1 LTKDDPPFEPKLR
14 RPIVD
19 ELVLTV
25 LSQATSDLN
34 SGRAFES
41 LTVRF
46 SSWDEVLAAPVD
58 EVADAIR
65 SGGIA
70 DVKARRIQA
79 ILQAIEE
86 REGSLDLGRLNRLRD
101 EEVEDYLGS
110 LPGVGPKT
118 VACVLLFSM
127 GRDAF
132 PVDTHVFRVCRRLGL
147 IAPKVTAEGAH
158 RTLGQS
164 VPPDIRY
171 RFHIALI
178 RHGRTICKP
187 KMPLCSECV
196 VFDLCEAGPKLL
208 AAGEAR

>member
-1 LTKDDPPFEPKLR
+1 L
-14 RPIVD
+14 I
-19 ELVLTV
+19 LTV

-41 LTVRF
+41 LRARF

-79 ILQAIEE
+79 ILRAIEE
-86 REGSLDLGRLNRLRD
+86 REGDLDLGHLNRLPD

-132 PVDTHVFRVCRRLGL
+132 PVDTHVFRVGRRLGL

-158 RTLGQS
+158 RTLGKS

-187 KMPLCSECV
+187 RMPLCSECA